1 MVLPVHAIKPPEL
14 ADKTLS
20 FPKIPKKNTG
30 APLQISSAE
39 ILEKEEDIP
48 VKEIE
53 AQIEKL
59 VQEISEE
66 LVIAPELNQE
76 NTVKAFA
83 LFAAKQKVSIVS
95 LIKILIPAIIG
106 KQVVVTMTVQ
116 QEEFIGEIKIDWQ
129 AFLKKY
135 FNDTEITLQFAID
148 QTANTTRK
156 AYTAS
161 EQYEET
167 LNESEIFRSL
177 VNKFKLKL
185 KQ

>member
-14 ADKTLS
+14 AEKTLS
-20 FPKIPKKNTG
+20 FPKIPKKG
-30 APLQISSAE
+30 VGIPIQISSAE

-48 VKEIE
+48 IKEIE
-53 AQIEKL
+53 AKIEE
-59 VQEISEE
+59 VIETITDE
-66 LVIAPELNQE
+66 VIIAPELNQE
-76 NTVKAFA
+76 NVVKAFA
-83 LFAAKQKVSIVS
+83 LFAVKQKVSIVS
-95 LIKILIPAIIG
+95 LIKLLIPEIKG

-116 QEEFIGEIKIDWQ
+116 QEEFIGEVKIDWQ

-135 FNDTEITLQFAID
+135 FNDAEITLQFAID
-148 QTANTTRK
+148 ETANTTRK

-167 LNESEIFRSL
+167 LNESEIFRAM

>member
-59 VQEISEE
+59 EQEITEE

-76 NTVKAFA
+76 NTIKAFA

-95 LIKILIPAIIG
+95 LIKILIPAIDMVQLG
-106 KQVVVTMTVQ
+106 KVPADLISK
-116 QEEFIGEIKIDWQ
+116 F
-129 AFLKKY
+129 
-135 FNDTEITLQFAID
+135 
-148 QTANTTRK
+148 
-156 AYTAS
+156 
-161 EQYEET
+161 
-167 LNESEIFRSL
+167 SL
-177 VNKFKLKL
+177 VVYSDPVDAAFKSMGLE
-185 KQ
+185 